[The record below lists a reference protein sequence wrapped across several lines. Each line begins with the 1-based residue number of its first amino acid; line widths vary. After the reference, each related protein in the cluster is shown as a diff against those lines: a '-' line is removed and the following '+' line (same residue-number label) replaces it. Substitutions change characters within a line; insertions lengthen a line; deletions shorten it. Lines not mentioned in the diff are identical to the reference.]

1 MQEISE
7 DGVTSRRYLQFLG
20 LILFLSGCAQTTYS
34 PYEKSHQE
42 IPAFSRN
49 VQFNIGDG
57 FFRDPPNCITVL
69 PVQGSIDGHLKRI
82 VENAVARHLSGK
94 VKRIIGPNERQ
105 ILERRLAFDLEHPGD
120 RRRFTQE
127 ARCRHFAQPEIKNA
141 DRTYVLVWTQKYLNL
156 SLSIHG
162 DDEKKLIWR
171 ASHQAS
177 RGDGGIPLSPLSLG
191 AALFSAGRAHN
202 DQDTFPSM
210 VDDSFRRMLI
220 KFPDTRQ
227 Y

>member
-1 MQEISE
+1 MAKR
-7 DGVTSRRYLQFLG
+7 DYYGVLG
-20 LILFLSGCAQTTYS
+20 VI
-34 PYEKSHQE
+34 KSASTE
-42 IPAFSRN
+42 
-49 VQFNIGDG
+49 
-57 FFRDPPNCITVL
+57 
-69 PVQGSIDGHLKRI
+69 
-82 VENAVARHLSGK
+82 
-94 VKRIIGPNERQ
+94 
-105 ILERRLAFDLEHPGD
+105 
-120 RRRFTQE
+120 
-127 ARCRHFAQPEIKNA
+127 EIKNA

-156 SLSIHG
+156 SLSIHS

-171 ASHQAS
+171 AAHQAS
-177 RGDGGIPLSPLSLG
+177 RGDGGLPLSPLSLG